1 MVFVSTAAVADPLP
15 PTINANPVSQS
26 VLAGVNASFTVSAS
40 GQGSLLYQWTFN
52 GTNLDNDSHISGATS
67 SNLVV
72 TSVSTSDAGPY
83 QVIITNDYGS
93 VTSAIV
99 TLTVYDRIQITSQP
113 ASEGV
118 LLGDNATFTVI
129 AAGTTPAY
137 RWSFNGTP
145 LSDNARIS
153 GSSTPNL
160 VISNVQSSDVGRYV
174 VKVNNLLS
182 TASSQPAFLA
192 PQAAAGGPVTA
203 LRFTNNNN
211 SLSIPFSAGAVP
223 TNEIT
228 VEFWQRLFTGGSVL
242 TMTLTPETSG
252 GTFHVY
258 TPQSDGKIY
267 WAVGNTST
275 GQLSYSPPS
284 SLFGSWQHFAM
295 VVSQSSN
302 FMAIYRN
309 GILEAQKTGM
319 VPLLPGN
326 NRNLT
331 FGINGIG
338 QEYDEVRVWNVARSA
353 DQIRTNMS
361 RSLVGNEPGLAAYWR
376 FDEGSGTNAY
386 DSSGHGFTGL
396 VAHPTWGNSTAPVV
410 LPGAS
415 TLSVNGVMDTRVS
428 LSGTA
433 MSSGADT
440 ICWFNYGATTNYGNT
455 TTPVSIDGTNYAAV
469 FITNALAGMSPGTLY
484 HYQLMATNRAGTNT
498 GLDITFSTFLPFTAN
513 ITPTT
518 AWLECTVRPP
528 FGENIGLWFRYGTT
542 TNYGTNTSL
551 RLINGINSYEG
562 GASLTQIYTVG
573 GLSPGTIY
581 HYQIGVT
588 NSTGTNYGADMVFT
602 TLSNNIATL
611 ASLSGGTGV
620 GPLNPSFS
628 AGTISYG
635 AAISNGFSAINLTP
649 VATDSNATIQVSI
662 NGGAFSPV
670 AFGSSSDPLPVGI
683 GQNVITILVKAQN
696 KVATQ
701 NYVLNAYVDTNSI
714 VVTTTAPSGPGSL
727 VSALNQA
734 NIFGSPHLITLATN
748 GSYVFSNADNFWYGP
763 NALPAVAADISI
775 EGNGASLQI
784 VNTNCLRFFYVG
796 ADPARP
802 ATTNYVTP
810 GAGQLTL
817 RHLTL
822 KGGLSSGGTGGGGGA
837 GMGGAIFNQGTLLLD
852 SVTLCNNTAKG
863 GSGGGYGFNSTGPS
877 GGGLGGN
884 GFGGGIFPVGS
895 SGGAGGGGTFGAGGG
910 GGGFLVS
917 ENGVTGNGGGVP
929 DGLAAPGGVSF
940 WGGASAGGGGA
951 SGHGSGGGGGGLGS
965 SNGGGGSFGVN
976 GAAGYSFGGGGGGG
990 GVGGG
995 GGGGQYSPSGYYG
1008 SNGFGAG
1015 GGGGFGGGGGD
1026 GSAVW
1031 MLPIYSGQN
1040 IVGYVTGG
1048 GAAGNGGFGGGA
1060 GGYANPSGALGG
1072 FGGGNGSGNLADG
1085 GAGGAGMG
1093 GAVFNHGG
1101 ILTLVNSTLANNNAV
1116 GGSGGS
1122 LYFNNSGAGMGGA
1135 IFNLNG
1141 TVNLT
1146 NTTLAANSTSGAFGN
1161 GGGALYNLAYDSSTA
1176 QNATVIL
1183 VNSILGENTG
1193 GMDVVND
1200 QPLATSAGTNVSG
1213 ASLTATE
1220 PNIIQQFINTGGIC
1234 DTSGVIITNP
1244 MLGPLANNGG
1254 PTPTMA
1260 LLPGSPAAGS
1270 GDVALATATD
1280 QQGAPRLTGPQLNL
1294 GAVQFQAGS
1303 APALLTA
1310 CTFPNPSKVQLQF
1323 AGNTGAGY
1331 TILSATNLT
1340 LPLADWMVVGR
1351 ATQISIGIFQF
1362 TDSTA
1367 TNQAS
1372 RYYRVRQP

>member
-1 MVFVSTAAVADPLP
+1 MVFVSSAAVADPLP
-15 PTINANPVSQS
+15 PTINTNPVSQS
-26 VLAGVNASFTVSAS
+26 ALVGVNASFTVSAT
-40 GQGSLLYQWTFN
+40 GQGTLLYQWTFN

-72 TSVSTSDAGPY
+72 TSVSASDAGPY

-93 VTSAIV
+93 VTSATA

-118 LLGDNATFTVI
+118 LLGDNANFTVT

-137 RWSFNGTP
+137 SWSFNGTP
-145 LSDNARIS
+145 LSDNGRIS

-160 VISNVQSSDVGRYV
+160 IISNVQSSDVGRYV
-174 VKVNNLLS
+174 VKVTNLLS
-182 TASSQPAFLA
+182 TASSQAAFLA
-192 PQAAAGGPVTA
+192 PQVAAVGPVAA

-211 SLSIPFSAGAVP
+211 SLSIPFSGGAVP

-228 VEFWQRLFTGGSVL
+228 VEFWQRLLTGGSAL

-275 GQLSYSPPS
+275 GQLAYSPPS
-284 SLFGSWQHFAM
+284 SLLGAWQHFAM

-302 FMAIYRN
+302 YMAIYRN

-319 VPLLPGN
+319 VPLLPGI

-338 QEYDEVRVWNVARSA
+338 QEYDEVRVWSVARSA

-376 FDEGSGTNAY
+376 FDEGLGTNTY

-396 VAHPTWGNSTAPVV
+396 VAHPAWENSTAPVV

-415 TLSVNGVMDTRVS
+415 TLSVGGVMDTRAS
-428 LSGTA
+428 LSGAA

-440 ICWFNYGATTNYGNT
+440 ICWFNYGTTTNYGNT

-469 FITNALAGMSPGTLY
+469 FITNTLAGLPPGTLY
-484 HYQLMATNRAGTNT
+484 HYQLMATNQAGTNT
-498 GLDITFSTFLPFTAN
+498 GLDATFSTFLPFTAN

-542 TNYGTNTSL
+542 TNYGTNTTQ
-551 RLINGINSYEG
+551 RFIIGTNSYEG
-562 GASLTQIYTVG
+562 GYPLTQLYTVG
-573 GLSPGTIY
+573 GLSPGTVY

-588 NSTGTNYGADMVFT
+588 NRTGTNYGADMVFT

-611 ASLSGGTGV
+611 ASLTGGAGV
-620 GPLNPSFS
+620 GPLIPSFA
-628 AGTISYG
+628 AGTASYG
-635 AAISNGFSAINLTP
+635 AAISNGFSAISLTP

-662 NGGAFSPV
+662 NGGAFIPV
-670 AFGSSSDPLPVGI
+670 TSGASSDSLPVVV
-683 GQNVITILVKAQN
+683 GQNVITIIVKAQN

-701 NYVLNAYVDTNSI
+701 TYVLNAYVDTNAII
-714 VVTTTAPSGPGSL
+714 VTSAAPSGPGSL
-727 VSALNQA
+727 VAAINQA
-734 NIFGSPHLITLATN
+734 DIFGSPHLITLATN

-763 NALPAVAADISI
+763 NALPPIAADISI
-775 EGNGASLQI
+775 EGNGAILQI
-784 VNTNCLRFFYVG
+784 VNTNRLRFFYVG
-796 ADPARP
+796 ANPVWP

-810 GAGQLTL
+810 GAGKLTL

-822 KGGLSSGGTGGGGGA
+822 KGGLSAGGTGGGGGA
-837 GMGGAIFNQGTLLLD
+837 GMGGAVFNQGNLLLD
-852 SVTLCNNTAKG
+852 SVTLCNNTARG
-863 GSGGGYGFNSTGPS
+863 GAGGGYGFAYNGPA

-884 GFGGGIFPVGS
+884 GFGGAVYPIGS
-895 SGGAGGGGTFGAGGG
+895 SGSSNGGGGAGFMSTDNGTNNSGGGQPDGLGGAGGTSFSGGSQAGI
-910 GGGFLVS
+910 
-917 ENGVTGNGGGVP
+917 
-929 DGLAAPGGVSF
+929 A
-940 WGGASAGGGGA
+940 GA
-951 SGHGSGGGGGGLGS
+951 SGHGSGGGINSTGGE
-965 SNGGGGSFGVN
+965 FGMTGPSGN
-976 GAAGYSFGGGGGGG
+976 SYGASGAGG
-990 GVGGG
+990 GVGAG
-995 GGGGQYSPSGYYG
+995 GGGGQGTTSYNYVSGWG
-1008 SNGFGAG
+1008 GG

-1026 GSAVW
+1026 GASAW
-1031 MLPIYSGQN
+1031 MLAMA
-1040 IVGYVTGG
+1040 VGSTIIGYETGG
-1048 GAAGNGGFGGGA
+1048 GAAGNGGFGAGA

-1085 GAGGAGMG
+1085 GGGGAGMG

-1101 ILTLVNSTLANNNAV
+1101 IVTLVNSTLANNNAV

-1122 LYFNNSGAGMGGA
+1122 LYFNNSGAAMGGA

-1141 TVNLT
+1141 TVNVT
-1146 NTTLAANSTSGAFGN
+1146 NSTLAGNSTSGAFGN

-1183 VNSILGENTG
+1183 VNSILGQNTG

-1220 PNIIQQFINTGGIC
+1220 PNIIQQFINSGGTC
-1234 DTSGVIITNP
+1234 DIPGMIITNP

-1270 GDVALATATD
+1270 GDAAVAVATD
-1280 QQGAPRLTGPQLNL
+1280 QQGAPRLIGPQSNL

-1310 CTFPNPSKVQLQF
+1310 CTIPNPSQVQIQF

-1340 LPLADWMVVGR
+1340 LPLANWMVVGQ
-1351 ATQISIGIFQF
+1351 ATQVSIGVFQF